1 MVLRIVIRDE
11 QQRNKQKRQ
20 ASQVV
25 SEKQAEGYCAA
36 FINRIRMNSFC

>member
-1 MVLRIVIRDE
+1 MVRRIVIRNE
-11 QQRNKQKRQ
+11 LGRNKQKRQ

-25 SEKQAEGYCAA
+25 SEKHAEKYCAA